1 MEPAEGILIQD
12 IDADRDSTDT
22 EDIDSLDKTRP
33 SSAGDQGEGPQ
44 QALRDQLKRS
54 LSHKVTTSGQ
64 HYIPQLVTYLRLLV
78 FTLFQGIEIS
88 RSHSGTKNI
97 EIQDL
102 DFNNGGNSPVRCS

>member
-44 QALRDQLKRS
+44 QVLRDQLKRS

-64 HYIPQLVTYLRLLV
+64 DYIPQLVTTFLYLLYSKESKFLV
-78 FTLFQGIEIS
+78 
-88 RSHSGTKNI
+88 R
-97 EIQDL
+97 IQAPRT
-102 DFNNGGNSPVRCS
+102 SKSKI